1 MNAGLARLKRMLF
14 YNTGTKIGFA
24 IVLIF
29 VVTAVTEGIGGY
41 GILPYNPI
49 GINLQQEFAPPSLQH
64 PFGTNYIGTD
74 LLSMI
79 IAGAPND
86 AMVSFFVVA
95 FSFIFGGI
103 LGALAGY
110 RSGWM
115 DEALMRITDVFF
127 AVPAII
133 LGMAIAV
140 VLGPSPTNVMIA
152 LGIIWWPSYARLARS
167 EALKLSTM
175 NFVESAKLSGVG
187 TRRIVFRHIYRMA
200 IPTLLV
206 FGTLDVGT
214 VVLAYSS
221 LAYLGLAV
229 QPPHP
234 DWGFMVSQ
242 YQQYIFQAP
251 WLPLIPAIV
260 IVIVAGGFSLLGD
273 GLKDALQR
281 EMSK

>member
-1 MNAGLARLKRMLF
+1 MLF
-14 YNTGTKIGFA
+14 YNTGTKLGFA
-24 IVLIF
+24 IVLVF
-29 VVTAVTEGIGGY
+29 VVTAVVEGIGGY

-49 GINLQQEFAPPSLQH
+49 GINLQQEFARPSLQH

-86 AMVSFFVVA
+86 AMVSFFVVG

-110 RSGWM
+110 RSGWI
-115 DEALMRITDVFF
+115 DEALMRVTDVFF

-140 VLGPSPTNVMIA
+140 VLGPSPTNVMVA

-175 NFVESAKLSGVG
+175 NFVESAKLSGIG
-187 TRRIVFRHIYRMA
+187 TRRIVLRHIYRMA

-242 YQQYIFQAP
+242 YQQFIFQAP

-273 GLKDALQR
+273 GLKEALQK